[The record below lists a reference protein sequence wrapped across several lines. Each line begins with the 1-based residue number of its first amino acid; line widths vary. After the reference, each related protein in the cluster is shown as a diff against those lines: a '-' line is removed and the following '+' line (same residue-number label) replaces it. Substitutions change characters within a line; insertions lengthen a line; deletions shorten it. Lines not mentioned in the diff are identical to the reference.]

1 MAYRIL
7 VIAPSWIG
15 DCVMTQPLLARL
27 KQRQPQTIIDVYAA
41 NWSKAVFSR
50 MLEVNEVITNPFGH
64 GDIKLRQRFQEGRQL
79 AKRHYQ
85 EVVVLPGSLKSAL
98 VPFFS
103 GIKKRSGFLGES
115 RRGLLNNIHILDEM
129 ALPLMVERYAKLAQ
143 QPSEALIRPVAYP
156 HLQVDL
162 LQQQATL
169 KELQLTHPQAV
180 VFCPG
185 AEYGPAKRWPVEH
198 YADLARRF
206 AADGKHI
213 WLVGSQKDHDI
224 AEQIVQLAPE
234 ACSNLCGKTK
244 IDQAI
249 DLIATAQLVVC
260 NDSGLMHVAAAVGTP
275 VVSVFGSS
283 SPDHTPPLSDKAKI
297 LSLNLDCSPCF
308 ERVCPL
314 GHTHCLTQLTP
325 LSVYLAAQELMTTL

>member
-1 MAYRIL
+1 MTYRIL

-27 KQRQPQTIIDVYAA
+27 KQRQDHTIIDVYAA

-50 MLEVNEVITNPFGH
+50 MPEVNSIITNPFGH
-64 GDIKLRQRFQEGRQL
+64 GDVKLRARFREGRAL
-79 AKRHYQ
+79 AKGQYQ

-103 GIKKRSGFLGES
+103 GIKRRTGFLGES
-115 RRGLLNNIHILDEM
+115 RRGLLNNIHELDEM

-143 QPSEALIRPVAYP
+143 TPTEALQRPVAYP
-156 HLQVDL
+156 RLQVNDA
-162 LQQQATL
+162 QQQQTL
-169 KELQLTHPQAV
+169 QDLQLSTKEAV

-185 AEYGPAKRWPVEH
+185 AEYGPAKRWPAEH
-198 YADLARRF
+198 YADLAQRF
-206 AADGKHI
+206 LQEGKQI
-213 WLVGSQKDHDI
+213 WLIGSQKDHDI
-224 AEQIVQLAPE
+224 AEQINQLSLNQ
-234 ACSNLCGKTK
+234 CINLCGKTK

-249 DLIATAQLVVC
+249 DLIATAKVVVC

-283 SPDHTPPLSDKAKI
+283 SPHHTPPLSQKAKI
-297 LSLNLDCSPCF
+297 VSLNLDCSPCF

-314 GHTHCLTQLTP
+314 GHTNCLNQLTP
-325 LSVYLAAQELMTTL
+325 LSVYLAAQELMTSL